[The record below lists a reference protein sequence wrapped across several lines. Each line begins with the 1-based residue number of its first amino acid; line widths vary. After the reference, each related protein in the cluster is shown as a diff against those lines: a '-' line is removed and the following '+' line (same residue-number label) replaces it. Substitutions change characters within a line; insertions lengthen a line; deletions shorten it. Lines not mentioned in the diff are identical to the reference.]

1 MAGPPLKLAE
11 LKALT
16 QARVRAFLREPEA
29 VFWVFVFP
37 LVLALV
43 LGWAFK
49 DRGPES
55 EKIAVLA
62 SAGSELDGRLA
73 AAPLLEV
80 ERIATREEGED
91 ALRHGRIAVLV
102 VDGDP
107 LLLRYD
113 PQRPQAELA
122 RLRIQEALSAG
133 AEGTPSWRVEEVR
146 DTGSR
151 YIDWLFPGLLGMNL
165 MGTGLWSIGYGIAD
179 MRQKKLLR
187 RFLVT
192 PMRKSSFLMSFILA
206 RGVFLV
212 FEVIVLTLFAVLVLG
227 VPLRGSIVA
236 FALMNAL
243 GMLTFASI
251 GLLVA
256 ARARTLEGVSGLMN
270 ATMVPMWLFCGVFFA
285 YERYPDVAQPLIKLL
300 PLTSLNDGLRAIMLD
315 GASLVSL
322 GSEIAMQA
330 GWTAAAFLAAIR
342 LFRWE

>member
-1 MAGPPLKLAE
+1 MLVKLRE
-11 LKALT
+11 VKALT
-16 QARVRAFLREPEA
+16 RARVLAFMREPEA
-29 VFWVFVFP
+29 VFWVFIFP
-37 LVLALV
+37 LVLAIV

-49 DRGPES
+49 DRGPQS
-55 EKIAVLA
+55 EKIAIVAASETSPLQATLA
-62 SAGSELDGRLA
+62 RAS
-73 AAPLLEV
+73 LLTV
-80 ERIATREEGED
+80 ERAQSREAGEE

-102 VDGDP
+102 VEGEP
-107 LLLRYD
+107 ALLRYD

-122 RLRIQEALSAG
+122 RLRIEEALAAPNG
-133 AEGTPSWRVEEVR
+133 ATDLHVEEVR

-151 YIDWLFPGLLGMNL
+151 YIDWLIPGLLGMNL

-192 PMRKSSFLMSFILA
+192 PMRKSSFLMSFVFA

-212 FEVIVLTLFAVLVLG
+212 LEVSVLTLFAVFVLG
-227 VPLRGSIVA
+227 VPLRGTLVG
-236 FALMNAL
+236 FALLCAL
-243 GMLTFASI
+243 GMLDFASI

-256 ARARTLEGVSGLMN
+256 SRARTLEGVSGLMN

-285 YERYPDVAQPLIKLL
+285 YERYPDAVQPLIKLL

-315 GASLVSL
+315 GASLANL
-322 GSEIAMQA
+322 GSEIALQA
-330 GWTAAAFLAAIR
+330 GWTAVAFLAAIR

>member
-1 MAGPPLKLAE
+1 VF
-11 LKALT
+11 LKAGEIAALT
-16 QARVRAFLREPEA
+16 RARVHAFLREPEA

-49 DRGPES
+49 DRGPEI
-55 EKIAVLA
+55 EKVAIVAA
-62 SAGSELDGRLA
+62 PGSPLRERLA
-73 AAPLLEV
+73 NAQLLQVEQAAS
-80 ERIATREEGED
+80 REAGED
-91 ALRHGRIAVLV
+91 ALRHGRIAVLLI
-102 VDGDP
+102 DGEP
-107 LLLRYD
+107 LVLRYD
-113 PQRPQAELA
+113 PQRPQAEVA
-122 RLRIQEALSAG
+122 RLRIQEALTQADASPPG
-133 AEGTPSWRVEEVR
+133 YRVEEVR

-179 MRQKKLLR
+179 MRQKRLLR

-192 PMRKSSFLMSFILA
+192 PMRKSSFLLSFILA
-206 RGVFLV
+206 RAVFLV
-212 FEVIVLTLFAVLVLG
+212 FEVTVLTLFAVLVLG
-227 VPLRGSIVA
+227 VPLVGSIFG
-236 FALMNAL
+236 FALLCAL

-285 YERYPDVAQPLIKLL
+285 YERYPDVAQPVIKVL
-300 PLTSLNDGLRAIMLD
+300 PLTPLNDAFRALMLD
-315 GASLVSL
+315 GASLTSL
-322 GSEIAMQA
+322 GPELGILVCWSVF
-330 GWTAAAFLAAIR
+330 AFLAAIR